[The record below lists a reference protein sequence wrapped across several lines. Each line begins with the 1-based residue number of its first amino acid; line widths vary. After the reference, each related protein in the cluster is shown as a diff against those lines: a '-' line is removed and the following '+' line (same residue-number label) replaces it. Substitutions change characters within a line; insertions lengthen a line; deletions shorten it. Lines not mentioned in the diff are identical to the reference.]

1 LIGSEL
7 FITIKT
13 NDNQAAT
20 IGLFLVIEIFGF
32 FIGFQQNYAATH
44 AEDLKN
50 IENMKKEMNA
60 DTSPNV
66 EGHNDV

>member
-1 LIGSEL
+1 MI
-7 FITIKT
+7 IKP
-13 NDNQAAT
+13 QRSF
-20 IGLFLVIEIFGF
+20 FLGIAIFGF
-32 FIGFQQNYAATH
+32 LIGFQQNYAATH
-44 AEDLKN
+44 SENLKN